1 MPSWREDYL
10 YRLTQSAGTEE
21 QVFTELANIMSEIGF
36 EYCSLGVRSPVVG
49 RAPRESW
56 STTYPPD
63 WQSLYHGQNYMT
75 IDPVINAA
83 LRSPVPICWSD
94 KLFTHQ
100 RPFWEEARAH
110 GVCHGWTLAMHG
122 RCGEMGLISLARS
135 ATSLSAAELDET
147 EAKLVWVSHAANG
160 VIANL
165 AAQKNAPKMARD
177 LTEREREV
185 LRWTS
190 LGKTSSEI
198 GIILGITTRTI
209 NFHVT
214 TILVKLDAVNKTQAV
229 VKAVMLD
236 LMY

>member
-1 MPSWREDYL
+1 
-10 YRLTQSAGTEE
+10 
-21 QVFTELANIMSEIGF
+21 
-36 EYCSLGVRSPVVG
+36 
-49 RAPRESW
+49 
-56 STTYPPD
+56 
-63 WQSLYHGQNYMT
+63 
-75 IDPVINAA
+75 
-83 LRSPVPICWSD
+83 
-94 KLFTHQ
+94 
-100 RPFWEEARAH
+100 
-110 GVCHGWTLAMHG
+110 MHG

-214 TILVKLDAVNKTQAV
+214 TIMVKLDAVNKTQAV
-229 VKAVMLD
+229 VKAVMLN
-236 LMY
+236 LLH